1 MTKDEKIIAFDP
13 NGVGLNESNIFGL
26 PFSKEESEIVLLPVP
41 WEVTVSYSAGTAQ
54 GPLAILEASKQ
65 VDLYDVDAPTAWK
78 SGLYMIEVDEQ
89 IKKLSDNARSIAEQ
103 HIEAIIESI
112 PSLLNKEVDI
122 ACNRLND
129 WVEENTSRLLQDNK
143 VVGLIGGDHSTPL
156 GYLKTLAKKYPD
168 FGILQIDAHCDLREA
183 YEGFEFSHASIMFN
197 ALKIP
202 QISKLVQV
210 GIRDFCEA
218 EADLVKQSNGRIQT
232 FFDYQ
237 IKEKQF
243 EGESWKTQVE
253 RMVKHLPQHVYISF
267 DIDGLDPKLCPN
279 TGTPVAG
286 GLEYQQAVY
295 LIKAVQ
301 ESKREIIGFDLNE
314 VAPGETEWD
323 ANVAA
328 RLLYKMCVFT
338 GKSKGLF

>member
-13 NGVGLNESNIFGL
+13 NGVGLLESNIFGL
-26 PFSKEESEIVLLPVP
+26 PFSKEESDIVLLPVP
-41 WEVTVSYSAGTAQ
+41 WEVTVSYSAGTAE

-65 VDLYDVDAPTAWK
+65 VDLYDVDAPNAWK
-78 SGLYMIEVDEQ
+78 SGLYMIEVDEK
-89 IKKLSDNARSIAEQ
+89 IKKLSDDSRALAEQ
-103 HIEAIIESI
+103 HIEAVIEDI
-112 PSLLNKEVDI
+112 PSLLNKEIDTV
-122 ACNRLND
+122 CKKLND
-129 WVEENTSRLLQDNK
+129 WVEASTSKLLKDNK
-143 VVGLIGGDHSTPL
+143 IVGLIGGDHSTPL
-156 GYLKTLAKKYPD
+156 GYLRALAKKYPE
-168 FGILQIDAHCDLREA
+168 FGILQIDAHCDLRVA

-218 EADLVKQSNGRIQT
+218 EADMIKQSNGRIET

-237 IKEKQF
+237 LKEKQF

-253 RMVKHLPQHVYISF
+253 RIVKHLPQYVYISF

-286 GLEYQQAVY
+286 GLEYHQAVY

-338 GKSKGLF
+338 GKSTGLF